1 MYHIA
6 KRCLL
11 AICLLLPA
19 AAWSQARPFVF
30 FGHTLQPGQTQSL
43 EIPVVAGKD
52 STVIPVT
59 IIHGAKAGPVLAI
72 TAGIHG
78 YEYPP
83 IMAAQQLPKL
93 LPPADL
99 SGTLI
104 LVQVANVP
112 AFLKRSIYYNPVD
125 GKNLNRSFP
134 GDPEGTLTDRMAWV
148 LSNEIIGRS
157 NYFADVHAG
166 DGNEDLHPYVG
177 YYNYY
182 NRDTLTEQSRQMAYS
197 LGFDYIIPI
206 PWNPVPGAPSMY
218 GTREAMLRNIPT
230 VAIECG
236 RLGIVTPEDVPK
248 INNALTSLMRHLRML
263 PGKPLQTKKPL
274 IVKERSYINSDYT
287 GIFYSTFSSND
298 KIRKGMKLGYYT
310 DLFGRHLGDV
320 LAPMDGRIIYKIGTP
335 PVNKGETLFCIGQ
348 VE

>member
-1 MYHIA
+1 MY
-6 KRCLL
+6 RMNRSWLL
-11 AICLLLPA
+11 VVLLLIPIA
-19 AAWSQARPFVF
+19 TLAQVTPFSF
-30 FGHTLQPGQTQSL
+30 AGHTIQPGQQQSL

-59 IIHGAKAGPVLAI
+59 VIHGAKAGPVLTI

-83 IMAAQQLPKL
+83 IMAAQQLPGL
-93 LPPADL
+93 LHPADI
-99 SGTLI
+99 SGTVI

-112 AFLKRSIYYNPVD
+112 AFLGRSIYYNPID

-134 GDPEGTLTDRMAWV
+134 GSPDGTLTDRMAWTLAEQV
-148 LSNEIIGRS
+148 ISRC
-157 NYFADVHAG
+157 NYFVDVHAG

-177 YYNYY
+177 YYNYHGH
-182 NRDTLTEQSRQMAYS
+182 DTLSEQSRQMAYA

-206 PWNPVPGAPSMY
+206 PWSPVPGAPSMY

-236 RLGIVTPEDVPK
+236 RLGIVEPENIRQ
-248 INNALTSLMRHLRML
+248 INNALTSLMRHLHML
-263 PGKPLQTKKPL
+263 PGKPLQSRKPV
-274 IVKERSYINSDYT
+274 IVKERSYINSEYT
-287 GIFYSTFSSND
+287 GIFYSTLKSND
-298 KIRKGMKLGYYT
+298 RVRKGMKLGYYT

-320 LAPMDGRIIYKIGTP
+320 TSPMDGRVIYKIGTP